1 MPIFSEYRAKL
12 YEYALKQPRY
22 DLANVTT
29 TPPHLMQMIC
39 ERSGRKTQL
48 TNADIVDNLAPTF
61 DEARKLDVLRASALR
76 HALDLLDE
84 GQDRIHK
91 SSLVPEVTDFIYDKL
106 PGGQPMY
113 YFNLWDVIKA
123 LRPTAVEAREAEK
136 PALELKQEWQGFL
149 NSLTPPLSSDGTEWN
164 DEDLDF

>member
-12 YEYALKQPRY
+12 YEYALTQPRY

-29 TPPHLMQMIC
+29 LPPHLMQMIC
-39 ERSGRKTQL
+39 ERSGYKAQL

-61 DEARKLDVLRASALR
+61 DEARKLDVLRARALR

-84 GQDRIHK
+84 GQERIRK

-106 PGGQPMY
+106 PSGQPLY
-113 YFNLWDVIKA
+113 YFDLWDVIKA
-123 LRPTAVEAREAEK
+123 LWPTVVEAREPEE
-136 PALELKQEWQGFL
+136 PTLERKQEWQDFL
-149 NSLTPPLSSDGTEWN
+149 NSLTSPLSSDGTEWN